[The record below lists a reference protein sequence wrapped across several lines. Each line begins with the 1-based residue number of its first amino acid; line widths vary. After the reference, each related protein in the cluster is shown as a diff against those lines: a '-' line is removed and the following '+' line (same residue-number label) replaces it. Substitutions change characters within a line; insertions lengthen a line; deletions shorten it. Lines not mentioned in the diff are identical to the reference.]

1 MIFAVIGIILGV
13 CVGIFLPWAVTPS
26 STVYVAAAILAALDS
41 VFGGMNAFFK
51 KSFNMAIFVS
61 GLVCNALLAVVIIL
75 LGEKIGIDLY
85 IAVIVIFGT
94 RIFNNFASVRHHII
108 MEYTKKRENADLFKE
123 VQENILESFDENKA
137 NSEEKNTEKEEN

>member
-1 MIFAVIGIILGV
+1 MVFAVIGIILGIA
-13 CVGIFLPWAVTPS
+13 VGVFLPWVVTPS

-51 KSFNMAIFVS
+51 RSFNMAIFVS
-61 GLVCNALLAVVIIL
+61 GLVCNALLAVVIIF

-108 MEYTKKRENADLFKE
+108 LDYMEKKKKEN
-123 VQENILESFDENKA
+123 
-137 NSEEKNTEKEEN
+137 EKKEEIEEPEETQE

>member
-1 MIFAVIGIILGV
+1 MIFAVIGILIGV
-13 CVGIFLPWAVTPS
+13 AVGVFLPWVVTPS

-61 GLVCNALLAVVIIL
+61 GLVGNALLAVIIIL

-108 MEYTKKRENADLFKE
+108 LEYMEKKKAEAERTKKEEIEKQGTSEN
-123 VQENILESFDENKA
+123 
-137 NSEEKNTEKEEN
+137 EEKSDIETEEI

>member
-1 MIFAVIGIILGV
+1 MIFAVIGILIGV
-13 CVGIFLPWAVTPS
+13 AVGVFLPWVVTPS

-61 GLVCNALLAVVIIL
+61 GLVGNALLAVIIIL

-94 RIFNNFASVRHHII
+94 RIFNNFAFVRHHII
-108 MEYTKKRENADLFKE
+108 LEYTEKKKAEAERAKKE
-123 VQENILESFDENKA
+123 EIEKQETNEI
-137 NSEEKNTEKEEN
+137 EEKSDIEPEEI